1 MATLLSSVPEGLNMN
16 NSTTKTQSPEAIVMV
31 RPHCFISNPETM
43 ADNAFQYACKSE
55 NAALSAY
62 NEVSEAVNK
71 LQDKGVKVHV
81 FEDQSNATTD
91 SVFPNNWF
99 STHHNGTLVQY
110 PMYAPNR
117 RNEHRQDII
126 DFLTTYYDYHS
137 TVNLRGH
144 ADQQEFLEGTGSIVF
159 DHQHNIAYAAR
170 SNRTSERLFRRIC
183 RDMGY
188 QAVLFDAADENG
200 VPIYHTNVMMCI
212 SAKFVMIGMDMVA
225 AKDRPALFSLF
236 QQSGLKVIHLSN
248 QQIRSFCGNAIELRG
263 LNENLLAL
271 SRTAFDA
278 LSASQKLLIEES
290 VSLLPLAIPTIESA
304 GGSVRCMIAGVHRSS
319 LAS

>member
-1 MATLLSSVPEGLNMN
+1 MN
-16 NSTTKTQSPEAIVMV
+16 HTITKTQSPEAIVMV

-43 ADNAFQYACKSE
+43 ADNAFQYACKSK

-62 NEVSEAVNK
+62 NEVSEAVQK
-71 LQDKGVKVHV
+71 LQDKGVRVHV
-81 FEDQSNATTD
+81 FEDKSNATPD

-99 STHHNGTLVQY
+99 STHHNGTLIQY

-117 RNEHRQDII
+117 RHEYRQDIM
-126 DFLTTYYDYHS
+126 DFLSAHYDYQTHI
-137 TVNLRGH
+137 NLRHH
-144 ADQQEFLEGTGSIVF
+144 ADEQAFLEGTGSIVF

-170 SNRTSERLFRRIC
+170 SNRTSEGLFRQVC
-183 RDMGY
+183 REMGY

-225 AKDRPALFSLF
+225 EKDRPALFSLF
-236 QQSGLKVIHLSN
+236 QQSGLSVIHLSN
-248 QQIRSFCGNAIELRG
+248 QQVRNFCGNAIELRG
-263 LNENLLAL
+263 TNENLLAL
-271 SRTAFDA
+271 SQTAFDA
-278 LSASQKLLIEES
+278 LTVAQKSLIEES
-290 VSLLPLAIPTIESA
+290 VTLLPLAIPTIESA
-304 GGSVRCMIAGVHRSS
+304 GGSVRCMIAGVHRSN

>member
-1 MATLLSSVPEGLNMN
+1 MN
-16 NSTTKTQSPEAIVMV
+16 NSIAKTQSPEAIVMV

-43 ADNAFQYACKSE
+43 ADNAFQYTFKSK
-55 NAALSAY
+55 NSALSAY

-71 LQDKGVKVHV
+71 LQEKGVKVHV
-81 FEDQSNATTD
+81 FEDKSSATPD

-117 RNEHRQDII
+117 RNEYRQDIM
-126 DFLTTYYDYHS
+126 DFLANHYDYP
-137 TVNLRGH
+137 TNINLRHH
-144 ADQQEFLEGTGSIVF
+144 ANEQEFLEGTGSIVF

-170 SNRTSERLFRRIC
+170 SNRTSEGLFRRVC

-225 AKDRPALFSLF
+225 EKDRPALFSLF
-236 QQSGLKVIHLSN
+236 QQSGLAMISLSN
-248 QQIRSFCGNAIELRG
+248 HQVRHFCGNAIELRG

-271 SRTAFDA
+271 SRTAFEA
-278 LSASQKLLIEES
+278 LTRSQKAIIEES
-290 VSLLPLAIPTIESA
+290 VTLLPLAIPTIESA

>member
-1 MATLLSSVPEGLNMN
+1 MANTMINTITN
-16 NSTTKTQSPEAIVMV
+16 TITNTQSPEAIVMV

-43 ADNAFQYACKSE
+43 ADNAFQYACTSE
-55 NAALSAY
+55 DAALSAY
-62 NEVSEAVNK
+62 NEVSAAVAS
-71 LQDKGVKVHV
+71 LQEKGVIVHV
-81 FEDQSNATTD
+81 FEDQSTHTPD

-117 RNEHRQDII
+117 RNEYRQDIM
-126 DFLTTYYDYHS
+126 DFLTTHYGYHS

-159 DHQHNIAYAAR
+159 DHQNNIAYAAR
-170 SNRTSERLFRRIC
+170 SNRTSEGLFRHIC

-188 QAVLFDAADENG
+188 QAVLFDACDEHG

-212 SAKFVMIGMDMVA
+212 SAQFVMIGMDMVA
-225 AKDRPALFSLF
+225 EQDRPALFSLF
-236 QQSGLKVIHLSN
+236 QQSGLTVISLSN
-248 QQIRSFCGNAIELRG
+248 QQVRHFCGNAIELRG

-271 SRTAFDA
+271 SHTAFEA
-278 LSASQKLLIEES
+278 LTRSQKAIIEES
-290 VSLLPLAIPTIESA
+290 VTLLPLAIPTIESA
-304 GGSVRCMIAGVHRSS
+304 GGSVRCMIAGIHRSN
-319 LAS
+319 LAG